1 VAMTT
6 VNAIAIRALSL
17 QLVMRFPGECGN
29 CMRILELLT
38 ASRLSEQLQLITKV
52 AQVNSIEA

>member
-1 VAMTT
+1 
-6 VNAIAIRALSL
+6 
-17 QLVMRFPGECGN
+17 
-29 CMRILELLT
+29 MRILELLT